1 MNSRTPDPRPHRS
14 GQGRGRE
21 RPSRE
26 ERKEA
31 TRRAIVA
38 AALKL
43 LGDRSFGSLSLR
55 EVTREA
61 GIVPA
66 AFYRHFE
73 SMEALGL
80 VLIDESFRTLRDMLR
95 GARAGKLDPNRVIE
109 SSVEILVASVT
120 DRREHWRFIGRE
132 RSSGMTVLRY
142 AIRTEIRLIT
152 SELATD
158 LARFP
163 GLNAWS
169 TEDLNVLATL
179 FVNSMIVIAEAIE
192 DAHSAEALEEIKRIA
207 VKQLR
212 MIAIGWPV
220 GAATRE
226 VAALHRRGDDESMA
240 TKMSDLLGGVLASLR
255 YEPTE
260 KRLRVC
266 LDDELVADTRRGL
279 LVWEPR
285 RVVPT
290 YAVPVSDLSA
300 RLEHVETAAHPGDQP
315 LLDPPSRPPRTAALA
330 RCSTSWSTTCGARRP
345 RSGQTIPIWPTMSC
359 LTSARSSGGK
369 KTSRSW
375 RTRTTRS
382 NASTS
387 WPAPATSGWSCRA
400 GCWPHRRADAAVR
413 DAAAGAV
420 LSPTRRCGGRA

>member
-1 MNSRTPDPRPHRS
+1 MVNSRTPDPRPHRS

-212 MIAIGWPV
+212 MIAIG
-220 GAATRE
+220 
-226 VAALHRRGDDESMA
+226 VAG
-240 TKMSDLLGGVLASLR
+240 
-255 YEPTE
+255 
-260 KRLRVC
+260 
-266 LDDELVADTRRGL
+266 
-279 LVWEPR
+279 W
-285 RVVPT
+285 
-290 YAVPVSDLSA
+290 
-300 RLEHVETAAHPGDQP
+300 
-315 LLDPPSRPPRTAALA
+315 
-330 RCSTSWSTTCGARRP
+330 
-345 RSGQTIPIWPTMSC
+345 
-359 LTSARSSGGK
+359 
-369 KTSRSW
+369 
-375 RTRTTRS
+375 RS
-382 NASTS
+382 N
-387 WPAPATSGWSCRA
+387 P
-400 GCWPHRRADAAVR
+400 
-413 DAAAGAV
+413 
-420 LSPTRRCGGRA
+420 